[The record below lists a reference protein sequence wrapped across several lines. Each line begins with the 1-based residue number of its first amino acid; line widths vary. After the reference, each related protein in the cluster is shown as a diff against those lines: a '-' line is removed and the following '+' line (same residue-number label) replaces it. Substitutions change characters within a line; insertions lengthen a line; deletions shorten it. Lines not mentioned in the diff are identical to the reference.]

1 MANLIGIV
9 GESGS
14 GKSTSIGFLNPT
26 ETVVVS
32 VANKPLPIKGFQK
45 KYTLFDGKTNPKGN
59 LFNSS
64 NVEQIRQFMQFI
76 SLRRPD
82 IKNLIIDDKYQQ
94 I

>member
-45 KYTLFDGKTNPKGN
+45 KY
-59 LFNSS
+59 S
-64 NVEQIRQFMQFI
+64 EA
-76 SLRRPD
+76 SLYKEFAAVR
-82 IKNLIIDDKYQQ
+82 
-94 I
+94 